1 MKKMIALVTI
11 LASMAVSATEVNVMK
26 INANKAGRGTL
37 STRFEVNL
45 NDNTAG
51 VSVKITKRNPGKN
64 HRTTSRSFEM
74 IVADLNLN
82 GDTLEL
88 NVDGKVVNCG
98 TMGVTRVFKLPT
110 LKLSGN
116 CDVVAKRVKGDVVVS
131 IVTE

>member
-11 LASMAVSATEVNVMK
+11 LASMAVSASEIKVMK
-26 INANKAGRGTL
+26 IDANKAGRGTL

-51 VSVKITKRNPGKN
+51 VSVRITKRNPGKN
-64 HRTTSRSFEM
+64 HTTTSRSFEK
-74 IVADLNLN
+74 IVADLRLN
-82 GDTLEL
+82 GDILEL
-88 NVDGKVVNCG
+88 DVDGKVVNCG

-116 CDVVAKRVKGDVVVS
+116 CDVVAKRVNGDVVVS
-131 IVTE
+131 IITE

>member
-1 MKKMIALVTI
+1 MKKMIALMSI
-11 LASMAVSATEVNVMK
+11 LASLAASASELQVMK
-26 INANKAGRGTL
+26 IDANKSGTGTL

-51 VSVKITKRNPGKN
+51 VSVKITKRHPGKN
-64 HRTTSRSFEM
+64 HRTTTRTFEM
-74 IVADLNLN
+74 VVADLSLN
-82 GDTLEL
+82 GDVLEL

-98 TMGVTRVFKLPT
+98 TMGITRVFKLPT